1 MASHTHLFGAVKT
14 ARCGASP
21 VKRHRPVPRL
31 YASIGR
37 TGARDAAPSRAARPP
52 PLSAARPGACA
63 ASGRVPGKGR
73 GRPGTTGSILR
84 VQRQRID
91 GSECHTQA
99 IPLQAI
105 LLSLD
110 ILLQD
115 KSLFIHLLV
124 NIPIHLFLEAS
135 LLWEVVHIL
144 QHHRVVGSQELQ
156 DTLHLEATLELRNLE
171 GATLELPN
179 LGGCHLIPELL
190 QVLGLVSPLMD
201 LALVVI
207 LNLHLK
213 AMWEV
218 DQHKYQWDTLV
229 DKYLPQCLVRY
240 VFYYFHNKTE
250 HYITVLMGKM
260 TVCLF
265 TIVLG
270 GWVVGREGEM
280 LAVILQAMLQSVQ

>member
-1 MASHTHLFGAVKT
+1 MKPEPDPRRGGADRIPRRERPASAFAF
-14 ARCGASP
+14 
-21 VKRHRPVPRL
+21 RL
-31 YASIGR
+31 LLQRRGQELAL
-37 TGARDAAPSRAARPP
+37 P
-52 PLSAARPGACA
+52 
-63 ASGRVPGKGR
+63 SGRVPGKGR
-73 GRPGTTGSILR
+73 RRPSPTGSILR
-84 VQRQRID
+84 ARWRRVD

-110 ILLQD
+110 IPLQD

-124 NIPIHLFLEAS
+124 NTPILLCLEAS

-144 QHHRVVGSQELQ
+144 QRHQVVGSQELQ
-156 DTLHLEATLELRNLE
+156 DTLCLEATLELPNLG

-229 DKYLPQCLVRY
+229 DKYLPQCLVS
-240 VFYYFHNKTE
+240 
-250 HYITVLMGKM
+250 
-260 TVCLF
+260 
-265 TIVLG
+265 
-270 GWVVGREGEM
+270 
-280 LAVILQAMLQSVQ
+280 LQQ